1 MIDVLKN
8 LVLVSLFTLA
18 TSLTVLAQVLI
29 VIALSQIHL
38 RALLPVQALHQV
50 TVLPI
55 MVQGLMI
62 VVQVC
67 FPNTK
72 QKDIMLITFL

>member
-18 TSLTVLAQVLI
+18 TSFNSFSAGSYSDSSE
-29 VIALSQIHL
+29 SQIHL

-62 VVQVC
+62 VVQVL
-67 FPNTK
+67 FP
-72 QKDIMLITFL
+72 